1 MELQDILKGLK
12 AKAAEAKKLTGFS
25 SKHFAFKNWHTTVMQ
40 LLKELPASYISQV
53 NDFKALTFEDTGFK
67 RGRKFFSSSDN
78 SRFIQD
84 LEASSNILKEIAKTP
99 IKEEADKSKETSSSK
114 PKKPPQPSKKPS
126 GEKSTKKAGL
136 KKPPSSK
143 GTRKPA
149 KKGSSSTR
157 KKKKS

>member
-1 MELQDILKGLK
+1 MELQDILTGLK
-12 AKAAEAKKLTGFS
+12 AKATEAKKLTGLS

-53 NDFKALTFEDTGFK
+53 NDFKALTFENTGFK
-67 RGRKFFSSSDN
+67 RGRKFSSSSDN
-78 SRFIQD
+78 TKFLQD
-84 LEASSNILKEIAKTP
+84 LEASSNILKEIAKTA
-99 IKEEADKSKETSSSK
+99 KEEAGKSRETSSPK

-126 GEKSTKKAGL
+126 GEKSTEKAGP
-136 KKPPSSK
+136 KKPPSAK
-143 GTRKPA
+143 GTRKPS